1 MTTTRDPTSP
11 ASQETN
17 AAPRR
22 RATPP
27 RPTTAARL
35 PRLLAVSEVAAL
47 LQVSPKTVRRWIE
60 RRELRTHRLG
70 RQLRV
75 SEEDLAAFLG
85 QRRK

>member
-1 MTTTRDPTSP
+1 MTRARNHAGSAPHKGD
-11 ASQETN
+11 
-17 AAPRR
+17 AAPER

-27 RPTTAARL
+27 RPTTACRL
-35 PRLLAVSEVAAL
+35 RLLTVNEVAEL
-47 LQVSPKTVRRWIE
+47 LQVSSKTVRRWIE
-60 RRELRTHRLG
+60 RQELRTHRLG